1 MPEGRAAKNLHKG
14 MRQKKKN
21 EKTSKQKISRQNRRW
36 S

>member
-14 MRQKKKN
+14 MRQKKKKRKKN
-21 EKTSKQKISRQNRRW
+21 ENRN